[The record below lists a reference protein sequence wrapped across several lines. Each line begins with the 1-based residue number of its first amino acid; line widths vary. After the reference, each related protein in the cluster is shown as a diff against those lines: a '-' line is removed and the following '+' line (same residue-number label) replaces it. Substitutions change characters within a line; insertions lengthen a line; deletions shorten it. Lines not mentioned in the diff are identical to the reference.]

1 MFRFQLEDNV
11 YNLKLYFAMLKAAGV
26 HYSMDE
32 SYEDYQKICDKTVDM
47 QTEIEQE
54 LTADG
59 ALAKGA
65 ETNRNRHRN
74 W

>member
-1 MFRFQLEDNV
+1 
-11 YNLKLYFAMLKAAGV
+11 MLKAAGV